1 MALRSPAAHVWY
13 RQLRP
18 ALPRG
23 RRAAGLLAALT
34 GLMLAGW
41 LAGEVIRSWHATDLQ
56 VVRDVAAQRSPTETA
71 IAHVLSRL
79 GSSLLIGPLALACCI
94 ALYRKAGPA
103 GALYVAASTAGAVV
117 IFNVDKLL
125 VGRPRPPVA
134 HLEAAMHSSFPSG
147 HATLSAAFYVA
158 LVTVVA
164 SRWESRPRAV
174 GLLTAAVLLVAGIA
188 ASRVYL
194 GVHYPTDVAAGV
206 LLGGAWSAAVAISLR
221 ITRRPARYSVRHDVA
236 AVTRG

>member
-23 RRAAGLLAALT
+23 RRAAGLLAALA

-41 LAGEVIRSWHATDLQ
+41 IVGELIRSLHAADLE
-56 VVRDVAAQRSPTETA
+56 VVRDIAARRSPAETT

-94 ALYRKAGPA
+94 ALYRKLGPA
-103 GALYVAASTAGAVV
+103 SGLYVAVATAGAVV

-134 HLEAAMHSSFPSG
+134 HLEAATHSSFPSG

-158 LVTVVA
+158 LATVVA
-164 SRWESRPRAV
+164 SRWGPRPRAV
-174 GLLTAAVLLVAGIA
+174 GLMTTAVLLVAAIA
-188 ASRVYL
+188 SSRVYL

-206 LLGGAWSAAVAISLR
+206 LLGGAWAAAVAASL
-221 ITRRPARYSVRHDVA
+221 AR
-236 AVTRG
+236 

>member
-1 MALRSPAAHVWY
+1 MTPRSPAAPVWY

-23 RRAAGLLAALT
+23 RRAAGLLAALI
-34 GLMLAGW
+34 GLMLVGW
-41 LAGEVIRSWHATDLQ
+41 IAGELMRSLHATDLQ
-56 VVRDVAAQRSPTETA
+56 VVRDVASQRTPAETA

-79 GSSLLIGPLALACCI
+79 GSSLLIGPLALAGCI

-103 GALYVAASTAGAVV
+103 SALYLAASTAGAVV

-125 VGRPRPPVA
+125 VSRPRPPVV
-134 HLEAAMHSSFPSG
+134 HLEAAAHSSFPSG

-158 LVTVVA
+158 LVTVLA
-164 SRWESRPRAV
+164 SRWRSRPRAV
-174 GLLTAAVLLVAGIA
+174 AVLTVTVLLVAAIA

-194 GVHYPTDVAAGV
+194 GVHYPTDVAAGG
-206 LLGGAWSAAVAISLR
+206 LLGGAWATAVAISLR
-221 ITRRPARYSVRHDVA
+221 IARRAGRYPVRHDVA